1 MPAALARQNI
11 SKSELKA
18 MPGRLQSLKNRI
30 EKIKTQTEKVT
41 EKLVRTAEVGGTA
54 FAVGIL
60 NGKTIRGVEVVGVPL
75 ELAAGVALNILSYM
89 GAAGKMSDH
98 LGNIGDGALAAFGT
112 MEGVKIG
119 LEWRKKSEGGASP
132 AKAEPAEPAKELPA
146 PTKGV
151 TLTPEEVAHAAE
163 MAAIPR

>member
-1 MPAALARQNI
+1 MPTAMKRHEF
-11 SKSELKA
+11 SKTELKA
-18 MPGRLQSLKNRI
+18 LPGRLASLKNRI
-30 EKIKTQTEKVT
+30 EKVKAHTEKVT
-41 EKLVRTAEVGGTA
+41 EKIVRTAEVGGTA

-60 NGKTIRGVEVVGVPL
+60 NGKTGGVEVMGVPL
-75 ELAAGVALNILSYM
+75 ELGAGVALNILSYM

-98 LGNIGDGALAAFGT
+98 LGNVGDGALASFAT

-119 LEWRKKSEGGASP
+119 LEWKKKSEPTAP
-132 AKAEPAEPAKELPA
+132 AKTETTPALPEK
-146 PTKGV
+146 TKGV

>member
-11 SKSELKA
+11 SKAELKA

-54 FAVGIL
+54 FAVGVL
-60 NGKTIRGVEVVGVPL
+60 NGKTGGVEVVGVPL
-75 ELAAGVALNILSYM
+75 ELGAGVALNILSYM

-119 LEWRKKSEGGASP
+119 LEWRRKSEGGTAP
-132 AKAEPAEPAKELPA
+132 AKAEPAKELPA